1 MDGSGFRMKVSALS
15 FFLVYCRTTTTGRRP
30 IMRRKA
36 QACMAQLASHRIA
49 CFRVG
54 AYPWPLAKWHCGNE
68 GVRMNRGWTRGY
80 VRTWYRLSHV
90 CPYRC
95 VVGAVVRP
103 TRTPAT
109 VSHLPAEPTGMCM
122 RKAPR
127 RQGGNGRSCM
137 GPIPGR
143 RSMPSEASTVVDR
156 SVDSE
161 SCFTAMVT
169 RAMQRRLVAMVPVV
183 LGHL

>member
-1 MDGSGFRMKVSALS
+1 LHG
-15 FFLVYCRTTTTGRRP
+15 TT
-30 IMRRKA
+30 
-36 QACMAQLASHRIA
+36 RIA
-49 CFRVG
+49 SDSLLWGWGLSMAIGQVALWQRRG
-54 AYPWPLAKWHCGNE
+54 ADESWMDQ
-68 GVRMNRGWTRGY
+68 GVCTY
-80 VRTWYRLSHV
+80 VRGTGSSM
-90 CPYRC
+90 CPDRC

-143 RSMPSEASTVVDR
+143 RSMPSEASTVVER

-161 SCFTAMVT
+161 RCFTAMVT

-183 LGHL
+183 LGDL

>member
-49 CFRVG
+49 CFGVG

-68 GVRMNRGWTRGY
+68 GVRMNRGWTSGMY
-80 VRTWYRLSHV
+80 VRGTGSRM
-90 CPYRC
+90 CPDRS

-103 TRTPAT
+103 TYAYP
-109 VSHLPAEPTGMCM
+109 C
-122 RKAPR
+122 
-127 RQGGNGRSCM
+127 NGFAS
-137 GPIPGR
+137 PGR
-143 RSMPSEASTVVDR
+143 TNGHVHEESSAASRWEWPELHGADPRSTLHAIR
-156 SVDSE
+156 SFDGGG
-161 SCFTAMVT
+161 AL
-169 RAMQRRLVAMVPVV
+169 RRL
-183 LGHL
+183 